1 MKRRGGG
8 KGGRAKATAR
18 VAIAAKRRPSR
29 QAAKPR
35 KTVGKA
41 AAADTPKR
49 ARAENRDLHA
59 SRDQLRA
66 MSEVLRVISASTGD
80 LAPVFETLLANA
92 VRLCRAEF
100 GNLSLVEGDGMR
112 VGAMHNAPPAF
123 EKLRRGNPTIPL
135 DVSPLGRLFKTKK
148 MVNIGDLT
156 AVEPYNRSPLVKVAG
171 ARAVLCVPMLRRNE
185 LIGALVLYRME
196 ASPFTD
202 EQAALLTSFAAQ
214 AVIAIENARLLTDLR
229 QRTDDLS
236 ESLERQTATSDILR
250 IIAATPGEAEGTLRK
265 IAETTA
271 RLFDAAGVAFRLDGR
286 RRIQN
291 GDRHWSGCG
300 AGRHHA
306 LR

>member
-29 QAAKPR
+29 HAAKPR

-92 VRLCRAEF
+92 VRLCRAKF

-171 ARAVLCVPMLRRNE
+171 ARAVLCVPMQRRKE

-196 ASPFTD
+196 ASTRSP
-202 EQAALLTSFAAQ
+202 TSK
-214 AVIAIENARLLTDLR
+214 
-229 QRTDDLS
+229 
-236 ESLERQTATSDILR
+236 
-250 IIAATPGEAEGTLRK
+250 PP
-265 IAETTA
+265 
-271 RLFDAAGVAFRLDGR
+271 
-286 RRIQN
+286 
-291 GDRHWSGCG
+291 C
-300 AGRHHA
+300 
-306 LR
+306 